1 MKSKDNYLPILLFA
15 CIAMGIIIGGMINFP
30 KRTLSK
36 NNARQAKIERLIDF
50 INEEYVD
57 EVNSDSIVDMTLSSI
72 LSNLDPHSIYLPPSE
87 QSSEAEI
94 MKGDFVGVG
103 INFYMY
109 NDTVAVVKPIEN
121 GPAEKAGILSGDRIL
136 YVDKTKIFGRKLP
149 TDSLYNKLKGDEGT
163 KVVLTVFRK
172 SINKKINISVERD
185 VVPLKS
191 VDTYQM
197 LTKTSGYI
205 KINRFAENTYD
216 EFKVGL
222 EHLKKKGMTTLLID
236 LRDNGGGYLEKAV
249 DIADEFLK
257 DKELIVFTKN
267 RKGTIEKTFA
277 TSEGVFETGRLFVL
291 IDENS
296 ASASEIL
303 AGAIQD
309 NDRGTIVG
317 RRSFGKGLV
326 QRELDFDDGSAVRLT
341 ISRYYTPSGRSIQ
354 KPYTKGESEKY
365 NHDFETRFDSGEL
378 YVKDKIKVADS
389 LKFKTKKGRIVYG
402 GGGIVPDIFVPLE
415 VKKGEEGLA
424 YILNSGIMGHFV
436 FEQFDKNPNAY
447 KGLSFQD
454 FINKIQKDTSFIS
467 KFESYLKDH
476 GLEMK
481 LANNNDLVKKY
492 INAEF
497 ARQLYGESY
506 YFTIILKDDAM
517 LKAILK

>member
-30 KRTLSK
+30 KKTLSK
-36 NNARQAKIERLIDF
+36 NNAHKVKIERLIDF

-87 QSSEAEI
+87 QSSESEI

-149 TDSLYNKLKGDEGT
+149 TDSLYNKLKGEEGT
-163 KVVLTVFRK
+163 KVALTVFRK
-172 SINKKINISVERD
+172 SINKKINITVERD
-185 VVPLKS
+185 VVPIKS
-191 VDTYQM
+191 VDTYLM

-222 EHLKKKGMTTLLID
+222 AYLKKKGMTTLLID

-249 DIADEFLK
+249 EIADEFLK

-267 RKGTIEKTFA
+267 RKGTVEKTFA

-365 NHDFETRFDSGEL
+365 NHDFEARFDSGEL

-402 GGGIVPDIFVPLE
+402 GGGIVPDVFVPLE

-436 FEQFDKNPNAY
+436 FEQFDKNPNTY
-447 KGLSFQD
+447 KGLPFQD
-454 FINKIQKDTSFIS
+454 FINKIQKDTSYIS

-481 LANNNDLVKKY
+481 LGNNNDLVKKY
-492 INAEF
+492 ITAEF
-497 ARQLYGESY
+497 ARQLYGESQ
-506 YFTIILKDDAM
+506 YFRIILKDDPM